1 MLFRLIAAGVAAT
14 SPNLRAVPAG
24 RAEGPPFWRQA
35 NAIGWH
41 PTQTI
46 ICAVYPRSRR
56 VPRGLL
62 YTRVQTTIREDDANE
77 TSPP

>member
-35 NAIGWH
+35 DAMGWH

-46 ICAVYPRSRR
+46 I
-56 VPRGLL
+56 
-62 YTRVQTTIREDDANE
+62 
-77 TSPP
+77 